1 MWGIRIPSRL
11 LLQAEHCMK
20 YNSYLTLMSSSKDS
34 YSISFRTF
42 KRLYIYP
49 FKKRSHPS
57 GISSNDTAI
66 DYLIM
71 IFVFMYYEQNKSRIE
86 SHLVK
91 KIRMPALRAKST
103 RLIVP
108 LLLHTPRVFLNL
120 VFTLSHNTEGKI

>member
-1 MWGIRIPSRL
+1 MRVDLSW
-11 LLQAEHCMK
+11 
-20 YNSYLTLMSSSKDS
+20 
-34 YSISFRTF
+34 
-42 KRLYIYP
+42 
-49 FKKRSHPS
+49 
-57 GISSNDTAI
+57 I

-108 LLLHTPRVFLNL
+108 LLLHTPRVF
-120 VFTLSHNTEGKI
+120 